1 MSNKLTITNS
11 SSFTNNFLN
20 TIGKVVE
27 DCIINVTPSSLN
39 SLGSTSDGTLIQY
52 VKFKNENNFN
62 QSLNVPDIKRLHKII
77 SCIGT
82 ESFSLD
88 INDNCISYK
97 SPQTRFKFYL
107 LDDGI
112 LSPPPISIE
121 KIKKLE
127 YDLEFVLP
135 HNKIQELVKGSTFSN
150 ESEKL
155 YLYTSEGY
163 IYGELTDREK
173 PNMDS
178 FCIRLTD
185 EPISNVSFQPL
196 PFNFEN
202 IRIISS
208 TRCEKIKFSI
218 NTQMSVIRVDIPL
231 DDCYITYI
239 VSALIK

>member
-1 MSNKLTITNS
+1 MSNKLKIQKGT
-11 SSFTNNFLN
+11 SFTNNFLN

-27 DCIINVTPSSLN
+27 DCIVNITPNQLN

-52 VKFKNENNFN
+52 VRFKNENEFEKT
-62 QSLNVPDIKRLHKII
+62 LNVPDVKRLHKII
-77 SCIGT
+77 SCISS
-82 ESFSLD
+82 ESFE
-88 INDNCISYK
+88 IQTEENCLSYK
-97 SPQTRFKFYL
+97 SPETRFKFYL

-112 LSPPPISIE
+112 LSPPPISVD
-121 KIKKLE
+121 KIKSLE
-127 YDLEFVLP
+127 YDSEFTLS
-135 HNKIQELVKGSTFSN
+135 HSKLLELVKGSTFSN

-155 YLYTSEGY
+155 YIYTSEGY

-185 EPISNVSFQPL
+185 EPQDNTFQPL
-196 PFNFEN
+196 AFNFEN

-208 TRCEKIKFSI
+208 TRCEQIKFRV
-218 NTQMSVIRVDIPL
+218 NTQMSVIRVDIAL
-231 DDCYITYI
+231 EDCYITYI